1 MRYVDVAKNIIDE
14 FVFTTQKVDYRD
26 EYNLI
31 AGECSWFYD
40 LFCHNTYQ
48 INNHTFHNKTFVDFI
63 KDYEP
68 TKLSYDE
75 ALNSDKKVILEFSL
89 HTCANSPKPHQ
100 SGTTQRH
107 RSS

>member
-48 INNHTFHNKTFVDFI
+48 INNHTFHRSTISLLKIDILVHSF
-63 KDYEP
+63 
-68 TKLSYDE
+68 L
-75 ALNSDKKVILEFSL
+75 LN
-89 HTCANSPKPHQ
+89 H
-100 SGTTQRH
+100 
-107 RSS
+107 